1 MGKRLIAVTA
11 LITLAMIMAACE
23 RQATCYQDGGKR
35 KPSIPFASV
44 NADLPPLVSLVSRY

>member
-11 LITLAMIMAACE
+11 LITLAMVISACG
-23 RQATCYQDGGKR
+23 RQTACYQDGNKR

-44 NADLPPLVSLVSRY
+44 NAELPPLVSLVSLY